1 MNKNDFT
8 EYLAKL
14 QDYYEKEFFCLKAVN
29 KNISAIEYVPK
40 TLKIAEFFIEAA
52 KKNVYV
58 LNFVPK
64 TIREDVLIMY
74 FISKTI
80 NLE

>member
-1 MNKNDFT
+1 
-8 EYLAKL
+8 
-14 QDYYEKEFFCLKAVN
+14 
-29 KNISAIEYVPK
+29 
-40 TLKIAEFFIEAA
+40 
-52 KKNVYV
+52 V